1 MPKHIVGLGA
11 AAVGGLFFT
20 AVLGVAA
27 IGGAN
32 TATAGVTNLPAG
44 VVPAAYLPWITKA
57 AALCPQES
65 PILIA
70 AQEWQESGFNA
81 NATSS
86 AGAQGLAQFL
96 PATFKTY
103 GQDDA
108 GDGNVSPFNPP
119 DAIMAQGR
127 YMCSLFALA
136 EKSGYPGG
144 AEALALAGYNAG
156 WGAVQGAGGVPPIR
170 QTIDYIAA
178 IQAKEAEWTAQGG
191 ITTISGSGSGTAAVN
206 RALAYLGVPYVWG
219 GGTPNG
225 PSTGFCDKNGDGM
238 LGGVCFAG
246 SHSGFDCSSLVQMA
260 WWPTLQLPRTTG
272 EQYLATANRPVP
284 MDQLQ
289 PGDLIFYSHD
299 GRGADSYHVVMYAGD
314 GMVVEAPHTGSSV
327 QRVQL
332 DQTGGLVGATRP
344 G

>member
-1 MPKHIVGLGA
+1 M
-11 AAVGGLFFT
+11 
-20 AVLGVAA
+20 AA

-32 TATAGVTNLPAG
+32 TAAGSVTSLPAG

-57 AALCPQES
+57 AALCPEES
-65 PILIA
+65 PVLIA
-70 AQEWQESGFNA
+70 AQDWQESGFNP

-86 AGAQGLAQFL
+86 AGAEGIAQFL
-96 PATFKTY
+96 PSTFATY

-108 GDGNVSPFNPP
+108 GDGNVSPFNAP

-156 WGAVQGAGGVPPIR
+156 WGAVKTAGGVPPIK

-178 IQAKEAEWTAQGG
+178 IQAKAAEWTAQGG
-191 ITTISGSGSGTAAVN
+191 VTAISGSSSGPAAVN

-225 PSTGFCDKNGDGM
+225 PSVGFCDRSGNGM
-238 LGGVCFAG
+238 LGGTCFAS

-260 WWPTLQLPRTTG
+260 WWPTLQLPRTSG
-272 EQYLATANRPVP
+272 DQYAATANHPVS
-284 MDQLQ
+284 MDALQ
-289 PGDLIFYSHD
+289 PGDLIFYSKD
-299 GRGADSYHVVMYAGD
+299 GIGAHADHVVMYAGN
-314 GMVVEAPHTGSSV
+314 GMVVEAPHTGLSV
-327 QRVQL
+327 QEVPL
-332 DQTGGLVGATRP
+332 YKTGGLVGATRP
-344 G
+344 GA